1 MLFDT
6 DVLIWMF
13 RGMKKAAQLVNATP
27 KRQLSIINYMEILQG
42 AKNKFEQVSY
52 KHFFS
57 HYHFDILP
65 VTEAIS
71 HRASIL
77 IEEHSLSGGLHVTD
91 ALIAAT
97 ACEHRLT
104 LCTANQK
111 HIKSIAGLDF
121 KVFDPGDSSSA
132 E

>member
-13 RGMKKAAQLVNATP
+13 RGMKKAAQLVNTTP
-27 KRQLSIINYMEILQG
+27 ERQLSIINYMEILQG
-42 AKNKFEQVSY
+42 AKNKYEQLSY

-77 IEEHSLSGGLHVTD
+77 VEEHALSSGLHVTD
-91 ALIAAT
+91 ALVIAT
-97 ACEHRLT
+97 ACEHHLT

-111 HIKSIAGLDF
+111 HTQGIQALDL
-121 KVFDPGDSSSA
+121 KVFSPTSPNHA
-132 E
+132 

>member
-13 RGMKKAAQLVNATP
+13 RGMKKAAQLVNTTP
-27 KRQLSIINYMEILQG
+27 ERQLSIINYMEILQG
-42 AKNKFEQVSY
+42 AQNKFEQLSY

-77 IEEHSLSGGLHVTD
+77 VEEHALFDGLHVTD
-91 ALIAAT
+91 ALIAVT
-97 ACEHRLT
+97 ACEHHLT

-111 HIKSIAGLDF
+111 HMKSIAGLDF
-121 KVFDPGDSSSA
+121 LLFTP
-132 E
+132 

>member
-13 RGMKKAAQLVNATP
+13 RGMKKAAQLVNGTP

-42 AKNKFEQVSY
+42 AKSKFEQLSY

-77 IEEHSLSGGLHVTD
+77 VEEHALSAGLHVTD
-91 ALIAAT
+91 ALVIAT
-97 ACEHRLT
+97 ACEHHLT

-111 HIKSIAGLDF
+111 HTRGIQALDL
-121 KVFDPGDSSSA
+121 KVFSPTSQNHA
-132 E
+132 

>member
-1 MLFDT
+1 MLFFFY
-6 DVLIWMF
+6 VLIWMF
-13 RGMKKAAQLVNATP
+13 RGMKKAAQLVNTTP
-27 KRQLSIINYMEILQG
+27 ERQLSIINYMEILQG
-42 AKNKFEQVSY
+42 AQNKFEQLSY

-77 IEEHSLSGGLHVTD
+77 VEEHALFDGLHVTD

-97 ACEHRLT
+97 ACEHHLT

-111 HIKSIAGLDF
+111 HMKSIAGLDF
-121 KVFDPGDSSSA
+121 LLFTP
-132 E
+132 